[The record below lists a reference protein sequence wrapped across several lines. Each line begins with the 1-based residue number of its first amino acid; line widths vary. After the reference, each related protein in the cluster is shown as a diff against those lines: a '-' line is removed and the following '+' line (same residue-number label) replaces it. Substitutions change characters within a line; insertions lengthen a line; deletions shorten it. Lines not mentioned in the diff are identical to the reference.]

1 MIYVLLQALKNNNM
15 KKMLVIIL
23 ALSIVAITH
32 NESFAEK
39 NTFVDSIKFIQ
50 YLDENT
56 ALEEVRNGN
65 LDLYYNKISSDRLEN
80 DEARKGLKVFDSTGG
95 SYSLL
100 VNPAESKKFNPF
112 SNNEARFALNYLV
125 DRKLIVNELMGGYGS
140 SIISYYGPTDPEY
153 LTIIKELESFNFK
166 YNPLLA
172 EKIISKSM
180 TERGALKID
189 NKWTMY
195 EKEVEIKIFIRSD
208 DPVRKSIGEIL
219 SAELEKI
226 GFAVKKDYGDLN
238 KAFVVVYGS
247 NPADL
252 NWNLYTEG
260 WGRSAFVKYDSIGL
274 GQMYSPWFSNMP
286 GFNDP
291 TYWNYENKKLDDITQ
306 RIYKGDFETVEK
318 RSQLIRNAVTEGIN
332 ESVRIFLASKVD
344 QYVVNENVEGVI
356 NDLGA
361 GVPSRFTPINTRTID
376 EKLVIG
382 VKQIYQGAWN
392 PVMGLTDTYSRQIW
406 GIISDPITF
415 KHPFTGETFP
425 VRAEW
430 KVETSELNEKIEV
443 PNETKIWNPVT
454 QQWKGV
460 PANTLATSKVTFDF
474 KFSNWHNGQPMDMN
488 DILHSLYFM
497 IEWGTQNDENDKTFD
512 TEFTPRAAQSI
523 QTIIGINQID
533 DDTIEVYVDYW
544 HFDENEIAEW
554 AALWSPV
561 PWEITTAMEKAVID
575 GKVSFSRSGA
585 TNKNVNWLSL
595 IVPKDA
601 EIIKENLQG
610 YKTDKFIPNSLKQNE
625 IGQKYYENRYDSSI
639 KWIEKNNHAV
649 ISNGPFYLE
658 SYIPESRT
666 ITVKTFEDISYP
678 FKMGKWSEFEETQF
692 PNIKKI
698 KMDEII
704 QHGES
709 MNIEIET
716 EYANSLLYFLV
727 DSKGKI
733 QAEEKL
739 KINETKSI
747 IKISPNS
754 TKNLQIGTNG
764 IKIFVISDTVLKPDF
779 YESSFLVS
787 GKKIE
792 LPNTMINITNM
803 ENQINYNLWIIP
815 IILITIIIITIVYVK
830 IKYQSKA

>member
-1 MIYVLLQALKNNNM
+1 M
-15 KKMLVIIL
+15 KKMLVMIL

-56 ALEEVRNGN
+56 ALEEVKNGN
-65 LDLYYNKISSDRLEN
+65 LDLYYNKISSDRLESN
-80 DEARKGLKVFDSTGG
+80 ESREGLKIFDSTGG

-112 SNNEARFALNYLV
+112 SNKESRFALNYLV

-166 YNPLLA
+166 YNPTLA

-180 TERGALKID
+180 TERGASKID
-189 NKWTMY
+189 NEWTMDN
-195 EKEVEIKIFIRSD
+195 EKVEVRIFIRSD

-226 GFAVKKDYGDLN
+226 GFTVKKDYGDLN

-252 NWNLYTEG
+252 DWNLYTEG

-291 TYWNYENKKLDDITQ
+291 TYWNYENKKLDDLTQ
-306 RIYKGDFETVEK
+306 KIYKGSFESAEK
-318 RSQLIRNAVTEGIN
+318 RSQLIQDAVSEGIN

-344 QYVVNENVEGVI
+344 QYVVNENVDGVI

-361 GVPSRFTPINTRTID
+361 GVPSRFTPINVRTTD
-376 EKLVIG
+376 GDLVIG

-392 PVMGLTDTYSRQIW
+392 PIMGLTDTYSRQIW
-406 GIISDPITF
+406 GIISDPVTF

-430 KVETSELNEKIEV
+430 EVETSEFDEKIKV
-443 PNETKIWNPVT
+443 PSVAKMWNPVE
-454 QQWKGV
+454 QQWNNV
-460 PANTLATSKVTFDF
+460 SANTLATSKVTFDF

-488 DILHSLYFM
+488 DILHSLYFT

-533 DDTIEVYVDYW
+533 DDTMEVYVDYW

-561 PWEITTAMEKAVID
+561 PWEITSAMEKAVTD

-601 EIIKENLQG
+601 EIIKENLLA
-610 YKTDKFIPNSLKQNE
+610 YKTNQFIPNSLKEMNE
-625 IGQKYYENRYDSSI
+625 EQKYYENRYDSSI
-639 KWIEKNNHAV
+639 EWIENNNHAV

-666 ITVKTFEDISYP
+666 ITVTAFDDDSYP
-678 FKMGKWSEFEETQF
+678 FKIGKWSEFEKTQF

-698 KMDEII
+698 KMAKII
-704 QHGES
+704 QQGES
-709 MNIEIET
+709 MNVEIET
-716 EYANSLLYFLV
+716 EHADSLLYFLV
-727 DSKGKI
+727 DGKGKI
-733 QAEEKL
+733 QIEEKL
-739 KINETKSI
+739 KINENKSNI
-747 IKISPNS
+747 NISQNS
-754 TKNLQIGTNG
+754 TENLQIGANS
-764 IKIFVISDTVLKPDF
+764 IKIFVISDAVLKPDF

-787 GKKIE
+787 EKNLE
-792 LPNTMINITNM
+792 LPSTVINVTNIK
-803 ENQINYNLWIIP
+803 NQTNYNVWIIP
-815 IILITIIIITIVYVK
+815 IILIIMIVITTVYLK
-830 IKYQSKA
+830 IKYQSKP

>member
-1 MIYVLLQALKNNNM
+1 M

-23 ALSIVAITH
+23 ALSIIAITH

-65 LDLYYNKISSDRLEN
+65 LDMYYYRISSDRLEN
-80 DEARKGLKVFDSTGG
+80 NQAREGLKVFDSTGG

-112 SNNEARFALNYLV
+112 SNKDARFALNYLV
-125 DRKLIVNELMGGYGS
+125 DRKLIVNELMGGYGAP
-140 SIISYYGPTDPEY
+140 IISYYGPTDPEY
-153 LTIIKELESFNFK
+153 LTIIKELESFDFK
-166 YNPLLA
+166 YNPTLA
-172 EKIISKSM
+172 EEIISRSM
-180 TERGALKID
+180 IERGAEKID
-189 NKWTMY
+189 NKWKV
-195 EKEVEIKIFIRSD
+195 EDNEIEIKIFIRSD

-219 SAELEKI
+219 SVELENL
-226 GFAVKKDYGDLN
+226 GFTVKKDYGDLN

-247 NPADL
+247 NPADM

-291 TYWNYENKKLDDITQ
+291 SYWNYENKKLDELTQ
-306 RIYKGDFETVEK
+306 EIYKGDFETSEK
-318 RSQLIRNAVTEGIN
+318 RSQLIQEAVIEGIN

-344 QYVVNENVEGVI
+344 QYVVNENVNGVI

-361 GVPSRFTPINTRTID
+361 GVPSRFTPINAKTND
-376 EKLVIG
+376 EKLTIG

-392 PVMGLTDTYSRQIW
+392 PIMGLTDTYSRHIW

-425 VRAEW
+425 VRAQW
-430 KVETSELNEKIEV
+430 KIETLGLNEKIKV
-443 PNETKIWNPVT
+443 PIESKMWNPSL
-454 QQWKGV
+454 QKWSNV
-460 PANTLATSKVTFDF
+460 PTDTLATSKVTFDF
-474 KFSNWHNGQPMDMN
+474 EFSNWHNGESMDMN
-488 DILHSLYFM
+488 DILHSLYFTM
-497 IEWGTQNDENDKTFD
+497 EWGTQSDENDKTFD

-523 QTIIGINQID
+523 QTIIGVNQLD
-533 DDTIEVYVDYW
+533 DDTVEVYVNYW

-561 PWEITTAMEKAVID
+561 PWEITTAMEKAVMD

-595 IVPKDA
+595 IIPNDA
-601 EIIKENLQG
+601 EIIKEYLQE
-610 YKTDKFIPNSLKQNE
+610 YKDTKFIPNALKENKNQY
-625 IGQKYYENRYDSSI
+625 QYYENRYDSSI

-658 SYIPESRT
+658 TYSPESRT
-666 ITVKTFEDISYP
+666 ITVKTFEDNSYP
-678 FKMGKWSEFEETQF
+678 FKNGKWSEFENVQF
-692 PNIKKI
+692 PIIKKI
-698 KMDEII
+698 GMDKII
-704 QHGES
+704 QQGKN
-709 MNIEIET
+709 MEIVVET
-716 EYANSLLYFLV
+716 EEANSILYFIM

-733 QAEEKL
+733 QSTEKL
-739 KINETKSI
+739 NIDKDKVT
-747 IKISPNS
+747 IKITSEA
-754 TKNLQIGTNG
+754 TKKLQVGANN
-764 IKIFVISDTVLKPDF
+764 IKIFAISDSVLKPDF
-779 YESSFLVS
+779 YESNFLVS
-787 GKKIE
+787 ENNSKI
-792 LPNTMINITNM
+792 PISIINPSNI
-803 ENQINYNLWIIP
+803 ENEKNYNTELISIIV
-815 IILITIIIITIVYVK
+815 IILIIGIIIFVK
-830 IKYQSKA
+830 TKNQSKP

>member
-1 MIYVLLQALKNNNM
+1 M
-15 KKMLVIIL
+15 KKMLVMIL

-56 ALEEVRNGN
+56 ALEEVKNGN
-65 LDLYYNKISSDRLEN
+65 LDLYYNKISSDRLESN
-80 DEARKGLKVFDSTGG
+80 ESREGLKIFDSTGG

-112 SNNEARFALNYLV
+112 SNKESRFALNYLV

-166 YNPLLA
+166 YNPTLA

-180 TERGALKID
+180 TERGASKID
-189 NKWTMY
+189 NEWTMDN
-195 EKEVEIKIFIRSD
+195 EKVEVRIFIRSD

-226 GFAVKKDYGDLN
+226 GFTVKKDYGDLN

-252 NWNLYTEG
+252 DWNLYTEG

-291 TYWNYENKKLDDITQ
+291 TYWNYENKKLDDLTQ
-306 RIYKGDFETVEK
+306 KIYKGSFESAEK
-318 RSQLIRNAVTEGIN
+318 RSQLIQDAVSEGIN

-344 QYVVNENVEGVI
+344 QYVVNENVDGVI

-361 GVPSRFTPINTRTID
+361 GVPSRFTPINVRTTD
-376 EKLVIG
+376 GDLVIG

-392 PVMGLTDTYSRQIW
+392 PIMGLTDTYSRQIW
-406 GIISDPITF
+406 GIISDPVTF

-430 KVETSELNEKIEV
+430 EVETSEFDEKIKV
-443 PNETKIWNPVT
+443 PSVAKMWNPVE
-454 QQWKGV
+454 QQWNNV
-460 PANTLATSKVTFDF
+460 SANTLATSKVTFDF

-488 DILHSLYFM
+488 DILHSLYFT

-533 DDTIEVYVDYW
+533 DDTMEVYVDYW

-561 PWEITTAMEKAVID
+561 PWEITSAMEKAVTD

-601 EIIKENLQG
+601 EIIKENLLA
-610 YKTDKFIPNSLKQNE
+610 YKTNQFIPNSLKEMNE
-625 IGQKYYENRYDSSI
+625 EQKYYENRYDSSI
-639 KWIEKNNHAV
+639 EWIENNNHAV

-666 ITVKTFEDISYP
+666 ITVTAFDDDSYP
-678 FKMGKWSEFEETQF
+678 FKIGKWSEFEKTQF

-698 KMDEII
+698 KMAKII
-704 QHGES
+704 QQGES
-709 MNIEIET
+709 MNVEIET
-716 EYANSLLYFLV
+716 EHADSLLYFLV
-727 DSKGKI
+727 DGKGKI
-733 QAEEKL
+733 QIEEKL
-739 KINETKSI
+739 KINENKSNI
-747 IKISPNS
+747 NISQNS
-754 TKNLQIGTNG
+754 TENLQIGANS
-764 IKIFVISDTVLKPDF
+764 IKIFVISDAVLKPDF

-787 GKKIE
+787 EKNLE
-792 LPNTMINITNM
+792 LPSTVINVTNIK
-803 ENQINYNLWIIP
+803 NQTNYNVWIIP
-815 IILITIIIITIVYVK
+815 IILIIMIAITTVYLK
-830 IKYQSKA
+830 IKYQSKP